1 MIRRSM
7 RSLVDAIRAAFEKF
21 RGFVSDP
28 IGTLE
33 RLRIR
38 WRRHRLVMAYA
49 KVGQRRYDLGGLSS
63 VMFAYDR
70 ILNEELAVIV
80 ENDGDREFVW
90 QWPEGDG
97 Q

>member
-1 MIRRSM
+1 MIGGSM
-7 RSLVDAIRAAFEKF
+7 RSLVDAIWAAFEKVC
-21 RGFVSDP
+21 RFVSDP
-28 IGTLE
+28 IGYLK

-49 KVGQRRYDLGGLSS
+49 KVGQRRHGLGGLSS

-90 QWPEGDG
+90 LWPEGG
-97 Q
+97 EP